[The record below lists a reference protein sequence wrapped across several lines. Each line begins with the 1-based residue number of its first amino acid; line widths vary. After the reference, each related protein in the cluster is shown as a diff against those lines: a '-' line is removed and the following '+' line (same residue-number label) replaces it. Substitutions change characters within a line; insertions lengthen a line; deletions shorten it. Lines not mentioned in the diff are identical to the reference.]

1 MTLNFGGLIRQGVS
15 AFYSLARDATVLTPT
30 NKTLAASLV
39 GFIMLVRLTFVL
51 RWLGRRM
58 ERAVQR
64 AFQENTMQESRGSD
78 HNPYSATS
86 QKKNQSTKEPVGE
99 YIDYEEID

>member
-1 MTLNFGGLIRQGVS
+1 ME
-15 AFYSLARDATVLTPT
+15 SLL
-30 NKTLAASLV
+30 KTLLIVLLV
-39 GFIMLVRLTFVL
+39 YWAIRLLWRVLAPFVL

-64 AFQENTMQESRGSD
+64 AFQENTMQESPGSD

-86 QKKNQSTKEPVGE
+86 QKKKQSTKEPVGE

>member
-1 MTLNFGGLIRQGVS
+1 ME
-15 AFYSLARDATVLTPT
+15 SLL
-30 NKTLAASLV
+30 KTLLIVLLV
-39 GFIMLVRLTFVL
+39 YWAIRLLWRVLAPFVL